1 MNIAIVGATGIVG
14 KKIIQLIEERNFSAD
29 NFYLFSSK
37 KTQNTPIKIFG
48 ESFKTEVFDEN
59 ALNNKRV
66 DLAFFATNN
75 EISKIFVPAFLKH
88 GCTVIDNS
96 SAFRLLK
103 DVPLIVPSINGNKVL
118 DNTGLIAN
126 PNCSTIMLVPIL
138 NALKPFGLKRIVVST
153 YQAVSGA
160 GKSGVKDLSLG
171 EKGLIP
177 KTFEKPIYSNCIPK
191 IGDFLHDGYTEEE
204 YKIILESRKILDI
217 KNLNVTANAV
227 RVPVFNCHAEALNV
241 ELDKNFQIDEI
252 YAALK
257 KAKDVKVFSDEDFP
271 TQFDADGRDEILV
284 GRIRRDFTCEN
295 ALWLWAVSDNLRTG
309 AATNAVKIAE
319 ILKNSTT

>member
-14 KKIIQLIEERNFSAD
+14 RKIIQIIEERNFFAD
-29 NFYLFSSK
+29 NFYLFSST
-37 KTQNTPIKIFG
+37 KTKNTPIKIFG
-48 ESFKTEVFDEN
+48 ESLKTEPLDEN
-59 ALNNKRV
+59 AFNDKRL

-75 EISKIFVPAFLKH
+75 EISKNYAPTFLKR

-103 DVPLIVPSINGNKVL
+103 EVPLIVPSVNGKKVF
-118 DNTGLIAN
+118 DNTGIIAN

-138 NALKPFGLKRIVVST
+138 NALKPFGLKRVAVST
-153 YQAVSGA
+153 YQAVSGT
-160 GKSGVKDLSLG
+160 GKSGVEDLSFG
-171 EKGLIP
+171 EKGLLP

-191 IGDFLHDGYTEEE
+191 IGDVLQDGYTEEE

-217 KNLNVTANAV
+217 ENLNVTANAV
-227 RVPVFNCHAEALNV
+227 RVPVFNCHAEAINI

-252 YAALK
+252 YTALK
-257 KAKDVKVFSDEDFP
+257 KEKDIKVFDGEDFP
-271 TQFDADGRDEILV
+271 TQLDADGTDDILV
-284 GRIRRDFTCEN
+284 GRIRRDKTCSN
-295 ALWLWAVSDNLRTG
+295 ALWLWAAADNLRTG

-319 ILKNSTT
+319 ILQNSTI

>member
-14 KKIIQLIEERNFSAD
+14 RKIIRLIEERNFFAD

-48 ESFKTEVFDEN
+48 ESFKTELFDEN
-59 ALNNKRV
+59 TLNNKHI

-75 EISKIFVPAFLKH
+75 EISKNYVPAFLKN

-103 DVPLIVPSINGNKVL
+103 TVPLIVPSVNGNKVC
-118 DNTGLIAN
+118 DNLGLIAN
-126 PNCSTIMLVPIL
+126 PNCSTIMLAPIL
-138 NALKPFGLKRIVVST
+138 NALKPFGLKRVVVST

-160 GKSGVKDLSLG
+160 GKSGVEDLSFG
-171 EKGLIP
+171 EKGLLP

-204 YKIILESRKILDI
+204 YKIVLESRKILDI
-217 KNLNVTANAV
+217 ENLNVTANAV

-252 YAALK
+252 YTALRQ
-257 KAKDVKVFSDEDFP
+257 AKDVKVFGGEDFP
-271 TQFDADGRDEILV
+271 TQLDADGSDDILV
-284 GRIRRDFTCEN
+284 GRIRRDFTREN